1 MSGVSLRLDVDR
13 WRRHLATVAEA
24 TPGIVP
30 VAKGNGYGF
39 GLPRLAEE
47 AAAARCRHDRGRA
60 PVGGR
65 RWSAIGSPATS

>member
-47 AAAARCRHDRGRA
+47 APAA
-60 PVGGR
+60 GR
-65 RWSAIGSPATS
+65 RQRSRSGCRPRSPRSAIGSPATS